1 MCCERRGQRGGLL
14 EVAHPAGA
22 GHVGQAG
29 HGAGVEVVGEFPIE
43 GVVRQIQGHG
53 GVLAEA
59 GDGGGERLG
68 VAAGQGLVGLLRGE
82 VDAGDAGLGQALQ
95 FVGLAEAV
103 LVQVAPEADVGVL
116 GIRCVEELVAVA
128 IEASEGGEAVGG
140 VQGAAGE
147 GFGADD
153 GIDAEEFA
161 AGVDGAVAIAV
172 EDDEGVIPFEP
183 AGAGLD
189 GVGVVVEQNPRG
201 HADRFDAIPVQV
213 DGQGVA
219 TYEVAGAE
227 VEVVECGVNTGRFE

>member
-1 MCCERRGQRGGLL
+1 MSARFRDD
-14 EVAHPAGA
+14 
-22 GHVGQAG
+22 
-29 HGAGVEVVGEFPIE
+29 
-43 GVVRQIQGHG
+43 G

-95 FVGLAEAV
+95 FVGLADAV

-116 GIRCVEELVAVA
+116 GIIGVEQLVAVA

-172 EDDEGVIPFEP
+172 EDDEGVIPLSQPVPVLMASASWSNRTP
-183 AGAGLD
+183 AATPT
-189 GVGVVVEQNPRG
+189 VSMPSPSRSMARG
-201 HADRFDAIPVQV
+201 SRRTKLRAR
-213 DGQGVA
+213 
-219 TYEVAGAE
+219 
-227 VEVVECGVNTGRFE
+227 R